1 MNPFSSLHECSVLSC
16 NQEIAYLMY
25 NDEPAGGAKSLNHG
39 HTKGKLAE
47 IWPRFVEIFDFFKF
61 YCQLFLKLSSFIIW
75 LHKH

>member
-47 IWPRFVEIFDFFKF
+47 I
-61 YCQLFLKLSSFIIW
+61 
-75 LHKH
+75 